1 MTTPVVLLHIGSEET
16 LITIR
21 NTGGEEKT
29 LPLTLG
35 SQLTSFG
42 YFRHSPPTPDEMEM
56 AIMVVE
62 DEISRIRHDIP
73 PGARLFSSDNDIRA
87 LARIAGVAEN
97 EVMTLSVDAVERTF
111 DRLALVINGRP
122 AHFEGLPDG
131 NDFAATLLILREFMH
146 HLQFTDIVLKGTKFE
161 MV

>member
-1 MTTPVVLLHIGSEET
+1 MTTPAVLLHIGSEET
-16 LITIR
+16 LIIVR
-21 NTGGEEKT
+21 EGDNADQH

-35 SQLTSFG
+35 TQLTSVG
-42 YFRHSPPTPDEMEM
+42 YFRHTPPTPDEMET

-62 DEISRIRHDIP
+62 DEISRIRHAIP
-73 PGARLFSSDNDIRA
+73 SGAKLFSNDNDIRA

-122 AHFEGLPDG
+122 AKFEGIHDG

-146 HLQFTDIVLKGTKFE
+146 HLKFEEIVLKGTKFE